1 MRLASSLPGSPPI
14 LLLQPSPTEPRLI
27 QEITICKKY
36 SQPWNIL
43 LTGSAL
49 RNAPGNRPNWVHQP
63 LNDLDASTNYT
74 VSAQVSGPAVSAANY
89 CSAWIHVGANV
100 TTGLIDRVDL
110 SYDDFG
116 KWLTLEGQFQPKSD
130 SVELYLRAACTLS
143 GASHT
148 SVLFWDDIIVAPAP
162 VLD

>member
-1 MRLASSLPGSPPI
+1 MF
-14 LLLQPSPTEPRLI
+14 
-27 QEITICKKY
+27 
-36 SQPWNIL
+36 L
-43 LTGSAL
+43 LTCSAL
-49 RNAPGNRPNWVHQP
+49 RNAPGNRANWVHQP

-74 VSAQVSGPAVSAANY
+74 VTAQVSGPAVSAANY
-89 CSAWIHVGANV
+89 CSAWVHIGANV
-100 TTGLIDRVDL
+100 TTGLIDQVDL

-130 SVELYLRAACTLS
+130 AVELYLRAACTLS

-148 SVLFWDDIIVAPAP
+148 SVLFWDDIVVAPA